1 MRGAPVSRQYVAR
14 GLVPRQ
20 LVGGHLRQVVPGVLE
35 GTMTRSPTK
44 AGQPDERLA
53 PIVRTTA
60 RALLRALERRLQPT
74 GVPVGHWTFLRVLWQ
89 RDGVTQRE
97 LSIAVGV
104 QEPTAL
110 TALRRM
116 EAAGLV
122 RRHHRGANRKNVY
135 VSLTEQGRALE
146 AQLMPLALEVNRIAT
161 RGIPARDLALV
172 RSCLLSVVGNLAA
185 AASCE
190 GEPELSRTVGS
201 EDPMERVRT
210 RHPSAEASSRRVTSA
225 RGLDR
230 RQRTR

>member
-1 MRGAPVSRQYVAR
+1 
-14 GLVPRQ
+14 
-20 LVGGHLRQVVPGVLE
+20 
-35 GTMTRSPTK
+35 MTRSPTK
-44 AGQPDERLA
+44 AGQPDEPLA
-53 PIVRTTA
+53 PIVRTTTC
-60 RALLRALERRLQPT
+60 ALLRTLERRLQPT

-110 TALRRM
+110 TAVRRM
-116 EAAGLV
+116 VAAGLV

-135 VSLTEQGRALE
+135 ISLTKRGRALE
-146 AQLMPLALEVNRIAT
+146 AQLMPLALEVNRVAT

-172 RSCLLSVVGNLAA
+172 RRCLLKVVVNLAA

-190 GEPELSRTVGS
+190 CEAKLSGTIGSGDSMDRAPTRQSGGE
-201 EDPMERVRT
+201 
-210 RHPSAEASSRRVTSA
+210 AASRRVTSA
-225 RGLDR
+225 RGIDR